1 MEGTEYSTWL
11 LSQPS
16 SFSTFNHIDDFCLW
30 YWTENRLNLY
40 SINEMC
46 DPPVSDDDEVDDE
59 LNVNDDAEL
68 SLQDEGKE
76 VITYAS
82 DHILCNYFP

>member
-1 MEGTEYSTWL
+1 
-11 LSQPS
+11 
-16 SFSTFNHIDDFCLW
+16 
-30 YWTENRLNLY
+30 
-40 SINEMC
+40 MC